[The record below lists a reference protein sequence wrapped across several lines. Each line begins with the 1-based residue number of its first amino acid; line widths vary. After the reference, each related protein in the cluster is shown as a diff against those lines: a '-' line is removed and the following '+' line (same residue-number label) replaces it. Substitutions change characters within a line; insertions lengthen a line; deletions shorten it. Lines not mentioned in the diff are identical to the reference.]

1 MVVFDKQL
9 YTLLHYFYCSNTKII
24 TKYNFFSF
32 FNTFFLKKFLY
43 RLFIL

>member
-9 YTLLHYFYCSNTKII
+9 YTLIHYFYCSNTKII
-24 TKYNFFSF
+24 TKYNFFHFLILF
-32 FNTFFLKKFLY
+32 FKKNLY